1 MCHKAKL
8 AEFAP
13 RWQVFRTMSRFAAF
27 ALGFAGL
34 SGFAGVALGA
44 LAAHGFPPEK
54 KALIETAS
62 QYALV
67 HALAVAAAALTHD
80 HVRGWSRRLFASAAV
95 CFGLGVILFSGSL
108 VALALN
114 GKGGA
119 APVGGTAFL
128 VGWALFSAAALASLR
143 HHLVD
148 QP

>member
-1 MCHKAKL
+1 
-8 AEFAP
+8 
-13 RWQVFRTMSRFAAF
+13 MSRFVAV

-34 SGFAGVALGA
+34 AGFAGVALGA
-44 LAAHGFPPEK
+44 LAAHGFDADK
-54 KALIETAS
+54 KMLVEIAGH
-62 QYALV
+62 YALV
-67 HALAVAAAALTHD
+67 HALAVAAAALAHD
-80 HVRGWSRRLFASAAV
+80 RVGGWSRRLFAVAAV
-95 CFGLGVILFSGSL
+95 CFGLGILLFSGSL